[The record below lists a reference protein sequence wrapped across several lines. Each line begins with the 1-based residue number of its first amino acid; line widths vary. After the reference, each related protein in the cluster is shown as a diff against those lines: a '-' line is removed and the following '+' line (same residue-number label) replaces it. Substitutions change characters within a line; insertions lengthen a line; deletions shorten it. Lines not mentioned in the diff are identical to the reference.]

1 MHHTAD
7 RRSPDNVTGLLQ
19 AWSAGD
25 PDAGDQLVP
34 VVYAELR
41 RLAGAHLRRE
51 RKDHTLQPTAL
62 VNEAFIRLI
71 DVRQVHWKNRAYFFG
86 AASQMMRRIL
96 VDHGRR
102 RQAAKR
108 DGGVTRVEL
117 GEAVGATE
125 PRDVD
130 LLALDAALDRLATL
144 DARQSELVVLRFFG
158 GLTLDEAAEVMHIS
172 TGTVKRDWT
181 TARAWLHRELVGE
194 PHDA

>member
-1 MHHTAD
+1 MPATLT
-7 RRSPDNVTGLLQ
+7 RVIGWCQRCMPSCVGSPGLICGGNAKTIRCSRPL
-19 AWSAGD
+19 
-25 PDAGDQLVP
+25 
-34 VVYAELR
+34 
-41 RLAGAHLRRE
+41 
-51 RKDHTLQPTAL
+51 L

-71 DVRQVHWKNRAYFFG
+71 DVRQVQWKNRAYFFG

-181 TARAWLHRELVGE
+181 TARAWLHRELIGE